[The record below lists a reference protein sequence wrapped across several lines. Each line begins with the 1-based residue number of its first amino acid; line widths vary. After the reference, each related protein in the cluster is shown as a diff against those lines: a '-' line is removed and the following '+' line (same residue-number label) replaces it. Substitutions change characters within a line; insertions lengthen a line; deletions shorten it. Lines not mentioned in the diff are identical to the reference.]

1 MQTIRAR
8 YEDMRIDRL
17 LIKEYQKQLEN
28 DLKVI
33 GGLNDIELLLKEFE
47 STFAKYIGTRHSF
60 AVNSGTDALQLSLS
74 VLDIKKG
81 DTVIIPDITYPAV
94 PLSIIY
100 VGAEPIIIDVKK
112 DDLQID
118 EKQLGKRIKKNTKAI
133 IAVHMFARPCGIEA
147 ILDFAKKKGLR
158 VIEDCCQA
166 ESSEFKGKK
175 LGSFGDISCFSF
187 SYYKPLSSCGGGG
200 GMVCFNDESLKKI
213 ADYTRI
219 WDDHNVLLDAGKR
232 FSRMNLLDL
241 IAVKV
246 KFNFLKNIIKS
257 RLRIKEIY
265 EKGLS
270 AVRGIKIFRDTKD
283 CLSIPQNFVIF
294 SDQRDSLGKHLE
306 EMGIFWQRPYKLL
319 HEMKIFSVFAEGLY
333 PRSQEYAKSALQL
346 PLYSFM
352 KENEA
357 RAVIDAIV
365 SFNNR

>member
-1 MQTIRAR
+1 MQTITTR
-8 YEDMRIDRL
+8 YDDMRIDRL

-28 DLKVI
+28 DLKTI
-33 GGLNDIELLLKEFE
+33 RGLNDIDLLLKGFE
-47 STFAKYIGTRHSF
+47 STFAKYIGSRHSF

-74 VLDIKKG
+74 VLGIKKG
-81 DTVIIPDITYPAV
+81 DTVMIPDITYPAV

-100 VGAEPIIIDVKK
+100 AGAEPIIVDVRK

-147 ILDFAKKKGLR
+147 ILDFARKKGLR

-166 ESSEFKGKK
+166 ESSEFKGRK

-219 WDDHNVLLDAGKR
+219 WDDHDVLLDAGRR

-241 IAVKV
+241 MAVRV
-246 KFNFLKNIIKS
+246 KFKFLKDIIKS

-265 EKGLS
+265 EKGLGDI
-270 AVRGIKIFRDTKD
+270 RGIRIFKDAKD
-283 CLSIPQNFVIF
+283 CLSVPQNFVVF
-294 SDQRDSLGKHLE
+294 SDKRDALGGYLQQKQV
-306 EMGIFWQRPYKLL
+306 FWQRPYKLL
-319 HEMKIFSVFAEGLY
+319 HEMKIFSGFSQGPY
-333 PRSQEYAKSALQL
+333 PCSEEYAKSALQL

-352 KENEA
+352 KEDEA
-357 RAVIDAIV
+357 LAVIDAIV